1 MTTATTAA
9 AAAAGSGG
17 GGGGAVVG
25 HVWADDVTIPRHDST
40 PLRHRSAFRDTVNE
54 VCALNCP
61 SVSVLIN

>member
-1 MTTATTAA
+1 MTTATA
-9 AAAAGSGG
+9 AAAAGSGGG

-25 HVWADDVTIPRHDST
+25 HVWADDVTTPRHDAT
-40 PLRHRSAFRDTVNE
+40 PLRHRSTFRDAVNE

>member
-9 AAAAGSGG
+9 AAGSGSGG
-17 GGGGAVVG
+17 GGVVG
-25 HVWADDVTIPRHDST
+25 HVWADDVTTPRHDAT

>member
-1 MTTATTAA
+1 VTTATTAA
-9 AAAAGSGG
+9 AAGSGG
-17 GGGGAVVG
+17 GAAVVG
-25 HVWADDVTIPRHDST
+25 HVWADDVTTPRHDAT